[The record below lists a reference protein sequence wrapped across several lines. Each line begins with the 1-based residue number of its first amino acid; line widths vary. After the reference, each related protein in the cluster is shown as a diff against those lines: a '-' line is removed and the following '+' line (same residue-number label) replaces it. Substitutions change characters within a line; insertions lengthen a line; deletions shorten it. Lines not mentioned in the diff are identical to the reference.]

1 MSRKRNDCDMK
12 KNFDFNT
19 KVMSFTPS
27 KQYNDK
33 LLTPELEN
41 MQCEINASV
50 SEDLFTWN

>member
-12 KNFDFNT
+12 KNFDLKT
-19 KVMSFTPS
+19 TVMSFTPS

-33 LLTPELEN
+33 LLSPELEN
-41 MQCEINASV
+41 MQCEKNASV

>member
-12 KNFDFNT
+12 KNFDFKT

>member
-12 KNFDFNT
+12 NNFDFKT

>member
-1 MSRKRNDCDMK
+1 
-12 KNFDFNT
+12 
-19 KVMSFTPS
+19 MSFTPS

>member
-12 KNFDFNT
+12 KNFDFKT

-33 LLTPELEN
+33 LLTPVLEN